1 MRKLAV
7 FLTLAMLFMAQ
18 LYGQTNRTVTGKVT
32 DESGNPLVGVSV
44 TAVGTAKT
52 TVTDAK
58 GNYSIQV
65 TDKTTSLKFSSVGF
79 GDLEARLGNR
89 AVIDANLISEAKA
102 LSEVVVVGYGVQ
114 QRKSFT
120 GSSSKVCLVQK

>member
-18 LYGQTNRTVTGKVT
+18 LNGQTNRTVTGKVT

-44 TAVGTAKT
+44 TAVGTGKT

-65 TDKTTSLKFSSVGF
+65 TD
-79 GDLEARLGNR
+79 
-89 AVIDANLISEAKA
+89 
-102 LSEVVVVGYGVQ
+102 
-114 QRKSFT
+114 
-120 GSSSKVCLVQK
+120 